1 MDIASGKLYLF
12 IERVPLRTH
21 CILRKELA
29 SGRKVMYVSKNPP
42 VILENQLTCDD
53 GSLQMKWLTPR
64 ADKGCIP
71 PMNLKLMEEEIGKF
85 LDANRDGIIVINGL
99 EVLEMWNGF
108 MPIVKMVERLKE
120 KLAEPDKAILISVD
134 PKNLVTNNLGR
145 LERVTDVVIAS
156 C

>member
-1 MDIASGKLYLF
+1 MEIASGKLYLF

-29 SGRKVMYVSKNPP
+29 TGRKVMYISKNPP
-42 VILENQLTCDD
+42 VILENQLTSDD
-53 GSLQMKWLTPR
+53 GSLLLKWLTPR

-85 LDANRDGIIVINGL
+85 LDLNHDGIIVINGL

-108 MPIVKMVERLKE
+108 MPVVKMVERLKE

-134 PKNLVTNNLGR
+134 PKNLVTNNIGR